1 MRTSYKAQASPIDD
15 KNNQVAIHAWAK
27 DYDAERIQWR
37 WVFTRTCTGFDR
49 AQEIIDQWQKTKDI
63 QDIDLLV
70 TIDTRGVQQ

>member
-1 MRTSYKAQASPIDD
+1 MSTLYKVQASLIDD

-49 AQEIIDQWQKTKDI
+49 AQEIVDQWQRAKDI